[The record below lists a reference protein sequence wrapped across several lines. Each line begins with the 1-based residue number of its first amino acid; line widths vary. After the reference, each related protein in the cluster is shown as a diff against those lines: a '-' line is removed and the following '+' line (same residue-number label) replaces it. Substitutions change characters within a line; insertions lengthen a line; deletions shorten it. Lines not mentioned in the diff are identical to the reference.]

1 MSQHESKLR
10 YDSLVNN
17 IQADNT
23 DFAETRAYDPNRPS
37 ATGEY
42 QGFYQRI
49 LRKKREAQEAIFEEP
64 SKKIDLDAELQ
75 KLERIKDLRRSK
87 MEEQRER

>member
-1 MSQHESKLR
+1 M
-10 YDSLVNN
+10 NN
-17 IQADNT
+17 LQADNA
-23 DFAETRAYDPNRPS
+23 DFAEARRTDSSSPG